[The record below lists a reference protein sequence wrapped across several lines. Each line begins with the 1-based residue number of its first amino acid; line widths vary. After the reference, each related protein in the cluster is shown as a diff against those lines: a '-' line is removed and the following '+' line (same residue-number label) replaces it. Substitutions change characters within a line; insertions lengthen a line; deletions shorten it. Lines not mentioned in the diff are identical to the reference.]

1 MVNFHE
7 NPICEVSTLSCIPQL
22 LVPALILPLL
32 SLKAGS
38 GGGGGDSAGG
48 GEKGRVCV

>member
-1 MVNFHE
+1 MVYFHE
-7 NPICEVSTLSCIPQL
+7 NPICEVSTLSCIPPL

-38 GGGGGDSAGG
+38 GGDSAGG
-48 GEKGRVCV
+48 GG